1 MGDSALQS
9 SHFSEDGSGPQ
20 GSKLPD
26 FLDGVD
32 VREGLANMDGSQS
45 LYLKILVNVLRR
57 CCQFECQLD
66 AARDRGDADEIKRM
80 FHTLKGLSGS
90 IGARELRKSA
100 EDVERAM
107 AENELQ
113 VPDALMLSF
122 KKSLGRVIHSLS
134 ELDGENVLDQGASD
148 RSGGKLDEKV
158 AVAARLEASFK
169 ALEWAIQEGDGDVMR
184 KLSAFGNFLGEWRH
198 SPIFQDLVQQVD
210 DYDFDLAGPTLRR
223 LWSSVHGVT

>member
-1 MGDSALQS
+1 VQS
-9 SHFSEDGSGPQ
+9 SHFSDCNSGPQ
-20 GSKLPD
+20 GAKLPD

-32 VREGLANMDGSQS
+32 VQEGLANMDGSRG
-45 LYLKILVNVLRR
+45 LYLRILVNMLRR
-57 CCQFECQLD
+57 CCQFEHQLD
-66 AARDRGDADEIKRM
+66 AARDRGDTDEVKRM
-80 FHTLKGLSGS
+80 FHTLKGLAGS

-107 AENELQ
+107 DENGLQ

-134 ELDGENVLDQGASD
+134 ELDGENVLDQGAGD
-148 RSGGKLDEKV
+148 RSGGKWDEKV
-158 AVAARLEASFK
+158 AVSAHLEESFK

-184 KLSAFGNFLGEWRH
+184 KLSTFGNLLGEQRQ

-223 LWSSVHGVT
+223 LWSSVHGLT

>member
-1 MGDSALQS
+1 MVLQS
-9 SHFSEDGSGPQ
+9 SHFSEGNSGPQ
-20 GSKLPD
+20 GAELPD

-32 VREGLANMDGSQS
+32 VQEGLANMDGSRS
-45 LYLKILVNVLRR
+45 LYLRILVNMLRR
-57 CCQFECQLD
+57 CCQFEHQLD
-66 AARDRGDADEIKRM
+66 AARDRGDTDEVKRM
-80 FHTLKGLSGS
+80 FHTLKGLAGS

-107 AENELQ
+107 AENGLQ
-113 VPDALMLSF
+113 VPDALMRSF

-134 ELDGENVLDQGASD
+134 ELDGENMLDQGASD

-158 AVAARLEASFK
+158 TGAAHLEASFK

-184 KLSAFGNFLGEWRH
+184 KLSAFGNFLGEWRD